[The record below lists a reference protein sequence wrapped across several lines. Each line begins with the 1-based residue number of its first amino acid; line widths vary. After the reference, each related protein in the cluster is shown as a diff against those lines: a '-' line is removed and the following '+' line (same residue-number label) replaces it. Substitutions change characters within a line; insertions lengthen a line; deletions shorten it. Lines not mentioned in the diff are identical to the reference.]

1 MVINMRCGCG
11 NQMIKKKKEIFG
23 ELTEMYVCNKC
34 GKEFIDSKE
43 AERAQKSIWSKIRE
57 ERKVIKFG
65 GSNAIT
71 IPKKLEKIFPKG
83 SVVEIDF
90 EPEKKELIVKK
101 IHD

>member
-1 MVINMRCGCG
+1 MKCTCGKK
-11 NQMIKKKKEIFG
+11 MKKKKQELFG
-23 ELTEMYVCNKC
+23 EVTEMYVCENC

-43 AERAQKSIWSKIRE
+43 AARAQKAIWSRVRE

-71 IPKKLEKIFPKG
+71 IPKKLNDLFPTG

-90 EPEKKELIVKK
+90 DAGTKELRVKK
-101 IHD
+101 LHN